1 MVDQTLFYRE
11 TQKNFWRWPSRS
23 LLPVP
28 RLAKR
33 EAEKGRAPDTGAN
46 VRIAAAAMLIAFA
59 IFLVFESEGLRHFA
73 RDLPGNAVTD
83 AMVEAADT
91 WHALMRRLG
100 PASVQPALREVFDRV
115 REIRW

>member
-33 EAEKGRAPDTGAN
+33 AAEQGRTPDTAGN
-46 VRIAAAAMLIAFA
+46 VRTAAAAMLIAFA
-59 IFLVFESEGLRHFA
+59 IFLVFESDGLRHFT

-83 AMVEAADT
+83 RLVEAADN

-100 PASVQPALREVFDRV
+100 PARLQPAVRETFDRV